1 MPGEDGLS
9 LARELRVR
17 GGIGILMLTASAGS
31 LDKVIGLEV
40 GADDYLA
47 SRSIP
52 TSWWPGSGAC
62 CGAFDRLRPSHQ
74 LPPSRAVRF
83 GHCVLELEA
92 RRLYALDGTEVA
104 VTAMEFE
111 LLETFARHPNRVLSR
126 SELLD
131 LAHTRDNEPF
141 DRSIDIR
148 IARLRQKIEPQ
159 PNKPET
165 IKTVHG
171 VGYLFKPAET
181 SPSGEG

>member
-1 MPGEDGLS
+1 
-9 LARELRVR
+9 
-17 GGIGILMLTASAGS
+17 MLTASAGS

-47 SRSIP
+47 KPFDPHELVARIRSVLRRIDR
-52 TSWWPGSGAC
+52 SDRHISYRQAGGS
-62 CGAFDRLRPSHQ
+62 LRP
-74 LPPSRAVRF
+74 LRAGAR
-83 GHCVLELEA
+83 A

-104 VTAMEFE
+104 VAAMELE